1 MHTPRRF
8 MTTNTPQIQPPSF
21 DDLSYWRQPLGET
34 SSGDESDHRSP
45 FSPRPTIGV
54 LPATRT
60 PRSITKVNED
70 WYRRDTASD
79 SPEGRRS
86 RSVERRSRSMEPGQ
100 RLPSSMALPT
110 SASRSPPMVRFSQ
123 DQPASEVLEEARR
136 WSAELEQR
144 RSMQMTSPSPA
155 GSAALGRALAAR
167 QQNKGLS
174 GLKSPD
180 SEWTPSS
187 AGVPVSAM
195 EQMDDYLAVD
205 DDSDLVSQ
213 LKGALL
219 SKLIP
224 VCRALD
230 ITSIN
235 ELRDYGYD
243 ELAFDMRVHAGYTL
257 LPNTWRKVQMLVG
270 RGGGSEG
277 SMASTPQ
284 PIITASA
291 IDAQKSKAALLANE
305 NAMAGGGG
313 GGGGGGVVAAAAK
326 ARIGTRANL
335 HPPPWTIGTV
345 AIPSANGRH
354 RPSAAV
360 QLRAHQALLPPL
372 CTVGDWS
379 RRPAIYAATSCD

>member
-1 MHTPRRF
+1 M
-8 MTTNTPQIQPPSF
+8 
-21 DDLSYWRQPLGET
+21 
-34 SSGDESDHRSP
+34 
-45 FSPRPTIGV
+45 
-54 LPATRT
+54 
-60 PRSITKVNED
+60 
-70 WYRRDTASD
+70 
-79 SPEGRRS
+79 
-86 RSVERRSRSMEPGQ
+86 ERR
-100 RLPSSMALPT
+100 
-110 SASRSPPMVRFSQ
+110 
-123 DQPASEVLEEARR
+123 AR
-136 WSAELEQR
+136 AAKVHADDVAV
-144 RSMQMTSPSPA
+144 A
-155 GSAALGRALAAR
+155 GRLGRLGPRFGAR

-205 DDSDLVSQ
+205 DDFDLVSQ

-277 SMASTPQ
+277 SMASTP
-284 PIITASA
+284 PITITTASA
-291 IDAQKSKAALLANE
+291 IDAQKSKAALLAND
-305 NAMAGGGG
+305 NAMAAVAVAAVAAA
-313 GGGGGGVVAAAAK
+313 VVAAAAAAK

-335 HPPPWTIGTV
+335 HPPLWTIGTV

-360 QLRAHQALLPPL
+360 RQRAHQALLPPL
-372 CTVGDWS
+372 LH
-379 RRPAIYAATSCD
+379 RPRLEPPPSDL